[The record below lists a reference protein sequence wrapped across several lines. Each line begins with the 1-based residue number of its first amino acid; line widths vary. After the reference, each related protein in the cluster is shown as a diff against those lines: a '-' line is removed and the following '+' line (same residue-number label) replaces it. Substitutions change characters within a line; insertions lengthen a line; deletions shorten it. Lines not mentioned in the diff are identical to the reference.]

1 MTTILDMSNVAH
13 KAQEAYKLGQKLQE
27 LNHENLLNFVR
38 PFRYED
44 THIPSGLMVFD
55 TEAPDHRCSWKTF
68 CKLNFDLEQT
78 LSIFRMLT
86 AGLEHIH

>member
-1 MTTILDMSNVAH
+1 MTTILDMSNVKH
-13 KAQEAYKLGQKLQE
+13 KAYEADILGQKLQE
-27 LNHENLLNFVR
+27 LNHENLLNLVR
-38 PFRYED
+38 PVRYEN
-44 THIPSGLMVFD
+44 THIPGGLMVFE

-68 CKLNFDLEQT
+68 YEINFDLEQT